1 MDSDE
6 TVMWETTLKPFKG
19 HWKNLL
25 LEYKIKNDVV
35 KKRYWN
41 AVQKHQKLQ
50 KHLTESHWKCSC
62 LATLERPQ
70 LEGGDPMAS
79 CSRVGLIYRDTTK
92 QQRERGIEN
101 QKSLIDRNNAN
112 ASSWPLI
119 GLNLNTN
126 NTWHAINKLSREK

>member
-1 MDSDE
+1 
-6 TVMWETTLKPFKG
+6 
-19 HWKNLL
+19 
-25 LEYKIKNDVV
+25 
-35 KKRYWN
+35 
-41 AVQKHQKLQ
+41 
-50 KHLTESHWKCSC
+50 
-62 LATLERPQ
+62 
-70 LEGGDPMAS
+70 MAS

-126 NTWHAINKLSREK
+126 NT